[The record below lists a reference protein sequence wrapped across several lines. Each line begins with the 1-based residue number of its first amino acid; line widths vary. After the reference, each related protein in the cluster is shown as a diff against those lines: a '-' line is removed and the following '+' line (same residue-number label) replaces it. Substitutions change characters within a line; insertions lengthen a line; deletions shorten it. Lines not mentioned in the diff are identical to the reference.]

1 MGHKVSLGWPWHSK
15 MNATF
20 AADRGSNPDWRSI
33 HIVDI
38 DFFGLFFA
46 ILWLIKT
53 RLAKKK
59 KIIIQNLVMYENV
72 QKVVFNPNSIHVQD
86 AHEGIN

>member
-1 MGHKVSLGWPWHSK
+1 

-53 RLAKKK
+53 RLAKK
-59 KIIIQNLVMYENV
+59 NNH
-72 QKVVFNPNSIHVQD
+72 NPESCHV
-86 AHEGIN
+86 